1 MLSTLYDHGNFFE
14 VMKLQTRDKAVSILR
29 GQAASWINFSYR
41 GTTVKPGDFTAI
53 ATALE
58 KNQIYMDIDF
68 NGYRNGAAYWPA
80 NTTINGCKVN
90 GKFRFGM
97 GSSDLNRV
105 ESKALL
111 IHEAVHAA
119 LDLRSQSS
127 ITVLRSECAAYIAQQ
142 LWHKAVMT
150 EWLPDTG
157 KKFKCAATCAKAFWD
172 GKQPKDDHM
181 IELEWAIMSDPDYG
195 WKVATEKTGYDG

>member
-1 MLSTLYDHGNFFE
+1 MQPPLYDFGNFFE
-14 VMKLQTRDKAVSILR
+14 QMKASTRDRAVSILR
-29 GQAASWINFSYR
+29 GQAASWIRFSYR
-41 GTTVKPGDFTAI
+41 GTTVDSGDFTTVAK
-53 ATALE
+53 ALE

-68 NGYRNGAAYWPA
+68 YKYRTGAEYWPA

-97 GSSDLNRV
+97 GSSDLTRV

-127 ITVLRSECAAYIAQQ
+127 ITVLRSECVAYIAQQ
-142 LWHKAVMT
+142 LWHKAVTT

-157 KKFKCAATCAKAFWD
+157 KKFKYAAICAGYFWD
-172 GKQPKDDHM
+172 AKLPKDDDM
-181 IELEWAIMSDPDYG
+181 LMLEASIMGDAAYG
-195 WKVATEKTGYDG
+195 WKVAWEKTGYDG